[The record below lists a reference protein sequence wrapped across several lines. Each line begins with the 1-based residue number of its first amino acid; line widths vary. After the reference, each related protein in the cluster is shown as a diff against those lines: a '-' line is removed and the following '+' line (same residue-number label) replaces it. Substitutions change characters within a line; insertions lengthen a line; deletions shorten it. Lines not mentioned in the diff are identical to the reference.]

1 MGRAFA
7 GVIDRRAFLKT
18 SVAAVAVTILPIAAF
33 GAAPGF
39 DAREAMPPG
48 DAADW
53 RRTPSTA
60 GWRIEGVPKV
70 TGAKLYAADFRAADM
85 PGWPPDTAHALLL
98 KTSDAT
104 HVFES
109 IDLSALDP
117 ELKPDRV
124 VLAADLA
131 LANVTV
137 PGFFAGDLL
146 VPAGKT
152 PLYLGQPVAIL
163 IWNDFAR
170 FALAKPAVQF
180 GAGVVRYGAETGP
193 VEEKPYTAARFV
205 RVAGATPDAEDVY
218 SPILAGW
225 TFPLLYKMDDRPEW
239 AVPSDTGSPAAKAS
253 FYGDQIQ
260 AEIAAGGADLL
271 VLDRS
276 FDTQSIDQVFMEPE
290 AGLAWYDPAT
300 KKLELVLGVQ
310 SPYQAAD
317 DIAARWWRRPPAT
330 RQSAASSPTSPMSA
344 VPSAARTIRSIRSM
358 WRSPASSRRAARCAS
373 PTTASSSSS
382 SASSGTP
389 SPCGAGSR
397 SSAAAA
403 RSSPSPPSQ
412 DLDGGGLAN
421 LSAAV
426 AFVGATASIGIYDVP
441 KVDVQTVAR
450 HSRAVTAGS
459 MRGFGALQTM
469 TALEVLID
477 EAASA
482 LGRDPVAFRKA
493 NLLETGGKTMVGNVI
508 SGVIRSGEVLDRLAA
523 KPIWS
528 GRAAEKARR
537 NAADPAKAYGV
548 GLACVSTVF
557 GSGSDPAFA
566 LVEVDPDGRIVLT
579 SQAVEIGTGNRD
591 RARGADCRQARDRR
605 RRGAARPALRLGACS
620 GCRSRQSL
628 HHHPREAGRGGEEP
642 ALGSRHR
649 AGHHRVDLGPYPH
662 RGRRRG
668 SQRHPPLRALA
679 GGARDLVVRSL
690 RRPGG
695 GRVHPLRG
703 RPLRRRRPDRRRNG
717 AAAAPRARR
726 QDA

>member
-7 GVIDRRAFLKT
+7 GAIDRRAFLKT
-18 SVAAVAVTILPIAAF
+18 SVAAVAVSVLPIAAF
-33 GAAPGF
+33 AAPPGF

-98 KTSDAT
+98 KATDAS
-104 HVFES
+104 HVFEG

-117 ELKPDRV
+117 ALKPDRV

-131 LANVTV
+131 AAGVTV
-137 PGFFAGDLL
+137 PDFFAGDLL

-170 FALAKPAVQF
+170 FALAKPTVQF
-180 GAGVVRYGAETGP
+180 TAGVVRYGAETGP
-193 VEEKPYTAARFV
+193 LNEKPYTAARFV

-239 AVPSDTGSPAAKAS
+239 AVPAVTGSAAAQAS

-271 VLDRS
+271 VLDRF

-290 AGLAWYDPAT
+290 AGLAWFDPGA

-310 SPYQAAD
+310 SPF
-317 DIAARWWRRPPAT
+317 
-330 RQSAASSPTSPMSA
+330 QSATTVGTLLSKTTGAQAVSNVVAHFAYVGGAFGGKDHTIYPLYVALAGIFSPGRPVRLASDRFEQFQFGIKRHAFAMRNRMA
-344 VPSAARTIRSIRSM
+344 VDRGSGKIVAFAA
-358 WRSPASSRRAARCAS
+358 
-373 PTTASSSSS
+373 
-382 SASSGTP
+382 
-389 SPCGAGSR
+389 
-397 SSAAAA
+397 
-403 RSSPSPPSQ
+403 SQ

-469 TALEVLID
+469 TALEVLVD
-477 EAASA
+477 EAATS
-482 LGRDPVAFRKA
+482 LGLDPVAFRKA
-493 NLLETGGKTMVGNVI
+493 NLLRTGGRTMVGNVI

-528 GRAAEKARR
+528 G
-537 NAADPAKAYGV
+537 
-548 GLACVSTVF
+548 
-557 GSGSDPAFA
+557 
-566 LVEVDPDGRIVLT
+566 
-579 SQAVEIGTGNRD
+579 
-591 RARGADCRQARDRR
+591 ARGREGTAE
-605 RRGAARPALRLGACS
+605 RGEIRAKPSAPASPASAPSSAAVPIPPSLWS
-620 GCRSRQSL
+620 RSIRT
-628 HHHPREAGRGGEEP
+628 
-642 ALGSRHR
+642 
-649 AGHHRVDLGPYPH
+649 
-662 RGRRRG
+662 
-668 SQRHPPLRALA
+668 
-679 GGARDLVVRSL
+679 
-690 RRPGG
+690 
-695 GRVHPLRG
+695 
-703 RPLRRRRPDRRRNG
+703 
-717 AAAAPRARR
+717 AASC
-726 QDA
+726 